1 MPHGGPSLPRH
12 PSPSTLSRIQRPQ
25 GAGIRSLDV
34 TKFEVCVG
42 RLLDGHEG
50 KSPSSKPLA
59 QFQQPDFGF
68 ASLPARPCLPDC
80 GAHRQSQRRRPRQV
94 QGRKQERRRRCKHGQ
109 SGRTQ
114 DDTCTVARCGRC
126 PPPRDCS
133 VVASQARGA
142 KQAEGAMAGD
152 AATVCRPP
160 AAGSDAH

>member
-1 MPHGGPSLPRH
+1 MGHYWGFLLGLPAASEAPVRVYVLMGSSAHKRIHPDGSLKTQQEAPVMPHGGPSLPRH

-59 QFQQPDFGF
+59 QFQQPGFGF

-94 QGRKQERRRRCKHGQ
+94 QGRKQERR
-109 SGRTQ
+109 
-114 DDTCTVARCGRC
+114 
-126 PPPRDCS
+126 
-133 VVASQARGA
+133 
-142 KQAEGAMAGD
+142 
-152 AATVCRPP
+152 
-160 AAGSDAH
+160 